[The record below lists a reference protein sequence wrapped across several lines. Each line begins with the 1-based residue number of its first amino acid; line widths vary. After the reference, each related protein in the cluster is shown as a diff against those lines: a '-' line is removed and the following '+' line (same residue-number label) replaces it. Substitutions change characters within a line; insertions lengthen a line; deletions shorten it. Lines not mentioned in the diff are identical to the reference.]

1 MHREWLRR
9 KEREDPG
16 FRWEYRTLAHLPAAH
31 IAGCQGYFINPIISG
46 GPVYWMEKFDFPKFL
61 EYNKKLKITMFFTV
75 PPIYLL
81 ISKSPLVTDQ
91 FQTLLEAYSGAAPMG
106 ATLQTVTQSKLGCQI
121 SQTWGLS
128 ETTGSATVMPM
139 GSEDLTGSVSPLM
152 PNMRLRIVD
161 DDGNDVEPGQEGE
174 FLIKGPVVTNG
185 YFDNATATKEAFTA
199 DDWFKTGD
207 IGLIRNRLL
216 YISDQKK
223 VSHVILAMAVEH
235 H

>member
-1 MHREWLRR
+1 M
-9 KEREDPG
+9 
-16 FRWEYRTLAHLPAAH
+16 
-31 IAGCQGYFINPIISG
+31 
-46 GPVYWMEKFDFPKFL
+46 YWMEKFDFPKFL
-61 EYNKKLKITMFFTV
+61 EYNKKLKITVFFTV
-75 PPIYLL
+75 PPIFLL

-106 ATLQTVTQSKLGCQI
+106 AALQTAAQSKLGCQI
-121 SQTWGLS
+121 RQTWGLS
-128 ETTGSATVMPM
+128 ETTGSATFMPM

-185 YFDNATATKEAFTA
+185 YFDNPTATKEAFTA

-207 IGLIRNRLL
+207 IGLIRNSLL
-216 YISDQKK
+216 YISDRKK
-223 VSHVILAMAVEH
+223 VSHGEFILAMAVESH
-235 H
+235 